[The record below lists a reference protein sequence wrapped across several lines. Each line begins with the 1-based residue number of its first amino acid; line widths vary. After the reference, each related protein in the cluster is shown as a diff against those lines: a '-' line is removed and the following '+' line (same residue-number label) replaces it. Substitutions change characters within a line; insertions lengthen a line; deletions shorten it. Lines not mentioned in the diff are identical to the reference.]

1 MASGHGNGDRW
12 GMDSTHTGEKRV
24 HSHPFFTRAYRR
36 VAANAAG
43 LPFRCRQRRAYR
55 RVAVNAAG
63 LPFRCRQGCAYPS
76 VAAYM

>member
-43 LPFRCRQRRAYR
+43 LPFRCERGG
-55 RVAVNAAG
+55 VAVSMLMRRG
-63 LPFRCRQGCAYPS
+63 CRFDVGVGAIPPR
-76 VAAYM
+76 